1 MSFFKEDEMKLRIK
15 GNTIRFR
22 LTQTEL
28 DKINTGS
35 VEDQTGFPG
44 GSSLTY
50 KIQKGKSY
58 AAEFAQDVLTITV
71 PAEIINDWVTT
82 DKVGIENSV
91 GLTDGSRLDIL
102 LEKDFKCLTE
112 RPTEDESD
120 MFSNPLEKH

>member
-1 MSFFKEDEMKLRIK
+1 MKLRIK

-35 VEDQTGFPG
+35 VEDQTCFPG
-44 GSSLTY
+44 GNSFTY

-58 AAEFAQDVLTITV
+58 STEFAQDVLTITV
-71 PAEIINDWVTT
+71 PAKIINDWVTT

-112 RPTEDESD
+112 RPTENESD
-120 MFSNPLEKH
+120 MFPNPLEKH